1 MVIEEF
7 DFKKKETNIYKQ
19 IVQRSTTC
27 PKVTKFTDT
36 VIFWKLAEYRLICR
50 KFRNVKG
57 NKKLKIFNKFVN
69 NN

>member
-36 VIFWKLAEYRLICR
+36 GIFWKLAEYRLIRR

>member
-27 PKVTKFTDT
+27 PKVTKFTD
-36 VIFWKLAEYRLICR
+36 IFLKLAVYRLIRR